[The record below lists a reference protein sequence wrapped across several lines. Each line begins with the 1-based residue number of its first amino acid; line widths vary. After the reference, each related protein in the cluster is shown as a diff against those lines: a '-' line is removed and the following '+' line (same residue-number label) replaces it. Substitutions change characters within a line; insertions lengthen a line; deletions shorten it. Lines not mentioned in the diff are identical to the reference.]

1 MFTLSGALLVLN
13 SFVNS
18 HILSKNSLYIV
29 DSTVADYV
37 F

>member
-13 SFVNS
+13 SFNS

-29 DSTVADYV
+29 DFTVADYV